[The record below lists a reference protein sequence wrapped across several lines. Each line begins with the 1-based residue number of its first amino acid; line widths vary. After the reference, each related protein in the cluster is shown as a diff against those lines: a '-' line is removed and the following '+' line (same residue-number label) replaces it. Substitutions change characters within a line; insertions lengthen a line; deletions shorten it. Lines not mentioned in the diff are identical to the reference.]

1 MNALMSK
8 TKTTK
13 NIEQALTTYKPN
25 KLGKLQLNYQRTQY
39 MKFEVPVTHGSVNN
53 GLVDCVWL
61 AEGYTNHID
70 TFYCNAP
77 LYLEYSDS
85 LYYDKKCDLSIE
97 QLKSYNKKDLPECK
111 YDVKCNYRSKTT
123 IKEEVC
129 AIICFEIK
137 VTKSDF
143 HSKHGH
149 NFIGNLNYYVMPY
162 SLYKQV
168 ENEIPENIGVI
179 TYHSSSDDVVGSLKH
194 QKASNYNIEL
204 DYPLYTSL
212 LHTFLN
218 KSSKREKKLRDK
230 LYELKSQIDV
240 NNNHQFHAL
249 VEIIQQLIIEK
260 DGYPT
265 CFSNSH
271 NTYYCQNQWN
281 DCTKINECPFAYKYK
296 RDILEK
302 YDTNKLFNS
311 IFDI

>member
-1 MNALMSK
+1 MSK
-8 TKTTK
+8 TKVTK
-13 NIEQALTTYKPN
+13 NIEQALTLYKPS
-25 KLGKLQLNYQRTQY
+25 KLGKLQLNYQRAQY
-39 MKFEVPVTHGSVNN
+39 MKFEVPVTHGTVTN

-70 TFYCNAP
+70 TFYCQAP

-97 QLKSYNKKDLPECK
+97 KLKSYNSKDLPECN
-111 YDVKCNYRSKTT
+111 YDVKCRYKSKTT
-123 IKEEVC
+123 MKEEVC

-162 SLYKQV
+162 TLYKEV

-194 QKASNYNIEL
+194 QKPGTYNIEL

-218 KSSKREKKLRDK
+218 KSTKREKKLRDK
-230 LYELKSQIDV
+230 LYEVRTEVGIKS
-240 NNNHQFHAL
+240 NHQFN
-249 VEIIQQLIIEK
+249 ELIGVIRKLIVEK

-265 CFSNSH
+265 CFSNPYNEYS
-271 NTYYCQNQWN
+271 CQNQWN
-281 DCTKINECPFAYKYK
+281 GCTKIDECPFTYNYK

-302 YDTNKLFNS
+302 YDACKLFDK
-311 IFDI
+311 IFDM